1 MSATSTSFFQASRAP
16 VAFAREKEHSG
27 RHNQEGRRGKCSD
40 ALNLGREVRG
50 CSVGCMLGMPEIS
63 PFVFTATA
71 TRYIGFLELKKCFIK
86 RGVSG
91 VADVSGVLM
100 HEIDIFFPLHL
111 TPV

>member
-1 MSATSTSFFQASRAP
+1 MGSI
-16 VAFAREKEHSG
+16 
-27 RHNQEGRRGKCSD
+27 
-40 ALNLGREVRG
+40 
-50 CSVGCMLGMPEIS
+50 LGMPEMS
-63 PFVFTATA
+63 PFVFMAASLA
-71 TRYIGFLELKKCFIK
+71 TRYMGFLELKKCFIK